1 MNLLNSKPLVL
12 CIAGTLWPL
21 IVIPFMVLG
30 NLNYHS
36 ISISSLP
43 AVGILIVASLGV
55 LPFSYGLYTFFKR
68 SRSRTVAILFS
79 ATISAILYWLYAMIL
94 VYYTLFSYGSF

>member
-1 MNLLNSKPLVL
+1 MKLNSKPLVL
-12 CIAGTLWPL
+12 VIVGAVWPL
-21 IVIPFMVLG
+21 IVIPFMIPG
-30 NLNYHS
+30 HLNYHN
-36 ISISSLP
+36 ISKSSLP
-43 AVGILIVASLGV
+43 AIGILIFASLGI

-79 ATISAILYWLYAMIL
+79 ATISAISYWLYSMVL